1 MTDMNYFKAIKQN
14 ENVLPEA
21 LEYFNKEYEDARKE
35 VKVEGSLVKCVS
47 ELSSRFENRL
57 FQLQELEA
65 ILKHFEIMLAQKKS
79 NLYKQYLEH
88 YQRALSSSDIKI
100 YIEGQP
106 EIVAVQQ
113 IINEVAL
120 IRNKYVSLSKAFE
133 TENFQLSN
141 LSRLYA
147 AGCDGVQ
154 L

>member
-1 MTDMNYFKAIKQN
+1 MSMNYFQAIKQN
-14 ENVLPEA
+14 ENALPEA

-65 ILKHFEIMLAQKKS
+65 ILKHFEIKLSQMKSDCYKK
-79 NLYKQYLEH
+79 YLEH

-106 EIVAVQQ
+106 EIVAIQQ
-113 IINEVAL
+113 IINEIAL